1 MSSHQN
7 PPTSPVYAQSQRVAA
22 FKAIA
27 QRVHAL
33 SQPKLQHALPLEE
46 AAPWKRPS
54 RAKDTTNQLDL
65 DFSRRPDPEPAP
77 KKKRA
82 IDPSEV
88 YTVLPRTE
96 ALKFARPL
104 EQYIIDD
111 NWDSES
117 INGQNVESRVIG
129 VLQNEIDGKVF
140 YTVIYIM
147 VHAEGL
153 GNSTFKKRA
162 TLSPTIDSSWSVR
175 TAYFADSRGKIMSL
189 LKRQRQSIAY
199 GRETRQKP
207 PRLPDNR
214 PRFFILDSFLM
225 QNAEEPDTAN
235 MPDIP
240 SVRERRVKMIK
251 RQNALL
257 QHGRKLPDY
266 TSMRRYYRLDDLPTP
281 GQVRAQGID
290 LWNKTAQKVGAQ
302 AVELRDIPQSA
313 LPDRPEDWPSDAVS
327 LDPDRFTDYYDD
339 EIDESLEEGLEHQLS
354 RYATSPFLDP
364 RQDRAIERFFSR
376 QLDERLDLALR
387 RTSAQLGA
395 GYALKPERSIA
406 RLAYEL
412 EVQLALRPD
421 LTIERP
427 QVIDYARARGS
438 SAYIA
443 TVLYLGDGQPN
454 IAALRV
460 APDTVSNPVEMALP
474 SYDANPDDILRSLRQ
489 MADTAMTS
497 MDLMRA
503 MRRYEASA
511 GESVALEL
519 GEAADPQR
527 AAQSKATSKAA
538 RDWLNTIR
546 QGMNSPFHQHFLFL
560 PSGQAPRASDPQVY
574 FTFIPYDDGRVGI
587 YGFARRDND
596 GRLLY
601 LQTSNFRPA
610 EEDLDSMVSRFKIVF
625 GTAIFGSN
633 LKLDASA
640 LRSAFIQLKRRFTVE
655 EADDDSEGMGEGFW
669 PKRRRNRR
677 SWNKGQQSTAD
688 QPADS
693 SKLPKPVKE
702 SRRPL
707 KGRGYNTHSVWNE
720 ELEQAHRHAFMGEAI
735 RIGTDGEIEIDYDAD
750 KARKRAQGDFK
761 TQMRRSGKKAG
772 RKIKGYNRKLT
783 VAPGL
788 KIDVIGA
795 YSRTKDLPMEL
806 LQGIK
811 AGAFTG
817 SDQFVKRTAL
827 YMAAILRERG
837 IKPDFLL
844 PLPSRA
850 GFPMRL
856 AKYLLDYLP
865 GARLLPQ
872 PPKIASVSS
881 VWIPKRRAKAK
892 QYYSE
897 QPYPLPA
904 RTGGTILIVDDWFVT
919 GSSIAAVADLLID
932 KQIAGEIGDI
942 DALYGLVLGIS
953 SGSGSKKTDPY
964 LTQAAPTA

>member
-313 LPDRPEDWPSDAVS
+313 LPDSPEDWPSDAVS
-327 LDPDRFTDYYDD
+327 MDPDRFTDYYDD

-364 RQDRAIERFFSR
+364 RQDRAIERYFSR

-395 GYALKPERSIA
+395 GYALKPDSSIA

-519 GEAADPQR
+519 GESADPQR

-546 QGMNSPFHQHFLFL
+546 QGSNSPYHEHFLFL
-560 PSGQAPRASDPQVY
+560 PNGGDVTGLLGPQIY
-574 FTFIPYDDGRVGI
+574 LTQIPYDDGRVMIYAYGQHRL
-587 YGFARRDND
+587 YGFHYIRSAT
-596 GRLLY
+596 LV
-601 LQTSNFRPA
+601 PA
-610 EEDLDSMVSRFKIVF
+610 EQSVSYMVSALLDEFGARFEMDR
-625 GTAIFGSN
+625 AE
-633 LKLDASA
+633 
-640 LRSAFIQLKRRFTVE
+640 LRKAVTQLKRRFTVE
-655 EADDDSEGMGEGFW
+655 EDDAGDMGEGFW

-677 SWNKGQQSTAD
+677 SWNKGQQA
-688 QPADS
+688 QPQDTADS
-693 SKLPKPVKE
+693 SKPPKPVKE

-735 RIGTDGEIEIDYDAD
+735 RIGTDGEIEIDYGAD

-904 RTGGTILIVDDWFVT
+904 RTSGTILIVDDWFVT

-942 DALYGLVLGIS
+942 QALYGLVLGIS

-964 LTQAAPTA
+964 LAQAAPTA